1 MQKSTGVLI
10 ALTLRRKRACNLPTD
25 IALEQ
30 FELESFME
38 DEDDKAI
45 DGLRKCEHGV
55 RIAKGDSA
63 AVYCSGCTP
72 GHGRIMSKSR
82 VAQVTHN
89 ERTLDA
95 AEYAE
100 QPLSERFAFAAQMED
115 ISA

>member
-1 MQKSTGVLI
+1 MNS
-10 ALTLRRKRACNLPTD
+10 D
-25 IALEQ
+25 IDMEQ

-55 RIAKGDSA
+55 RIAKGDSIA
-63 AVYCSGCTP
+63 TYCTGCNP
-72 GHGRIMSKSR
+72 GYARILTQSR
-82 VAQVTHN
+82 VPQVKHN

-100 QPLSERFAFAAQMED
+100 QPLSERLAFAAQLED